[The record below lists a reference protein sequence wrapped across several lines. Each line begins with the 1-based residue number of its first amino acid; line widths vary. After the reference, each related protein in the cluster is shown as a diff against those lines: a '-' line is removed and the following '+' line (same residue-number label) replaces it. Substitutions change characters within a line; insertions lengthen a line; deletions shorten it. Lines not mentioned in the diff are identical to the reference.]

1 MAQLRFP
8 DLLGPS
14 IAAWKSAASARN
26 VSDPKT
32 EESHQP
38 QSTPNKGNSIR
49 QLLSRF
55 LERRTRNTKVREG
68 PDSDNEGKETEIGG
82 RDAIL
87 SGPSENL
94 QGKEPSDSVPGQ
106 QTTSKNGK
114 IQTLFMACIS
124 AGPICK
130 CL

>member
-1 MAQLRFP
+1 MAQVRFP

-14 IAAWKSAASARN
+14 IAAWQSAASARN

-49 QLLSRF
+49 RLFSRT
-55 LERRTRNTKVREG
+55 LERRTRNTKVRER
-68 PDSDNEGKETEIGG
+68 PENEGKETGIGG
-82 RDAIL
+82 HDAK
-87 SGPSENL
+87 PSDNH
-94 QGKEPSDSVPGQ
+94 QGKEASVPGQ

-114 IQTLFMACIS
+114 IQTLFMSCIS